1 MKKATLT
8 AILAVAAGS
17 VSAQDVYTGLD
28 VDYTYTGFADITL
41 PENQD
46 RMTENVWITRDI
58 IRGIFNA
65 AQENGFTGQGG
76 SSPSPIG
83 TQWAVGSAADYQSLT
98 FGTWGSVHGGSPPS
112 LIGQDLAVHLVDDD
126 IYIDL
131 RFTAWG
137 SGSGTGG
144 SFAYLRSEIPGPCNI
159 ADNAMPLGVLDLSD
173 VQGFITAYLSGE
185 FLPEADLAEPFGVYD
200 LADIHAFIGAFL
212 DGCP

>member
-1 MKKATLT
+1 MKKIT
-8 AILAVAAGS
+8 LAVILTTAAGS
-17 VSAQDVYTGLD
+17 AMAQDVYTGLD
-28 VDYTYTGFADITL
+28 FDYTYNGFTDITL
-41 PENQD
+41 PANQD
-46 RMTENVWITRDI
+46 RMTDNVWITRDI

-65 AQENGFTGQGG
+65 AQEDGFTGQGG

-83 TQWAVGSAADYQSLT
+83 TEWAVGSAANFAALT

-137 SGSGTGG
+137 GGAGAGG

-159 ADNAMPLGVLDLSD
+159 ADIAPPLGVLDLAD
-173 VQGFITAYLSGE
+173 IQGFVGAFTSGM
-185 FLPEADLAEPFGVYD
+185 PEADLAEPFGVYD
-200 LADIHAFIGAFL
+200 LADLSAFVSAFL